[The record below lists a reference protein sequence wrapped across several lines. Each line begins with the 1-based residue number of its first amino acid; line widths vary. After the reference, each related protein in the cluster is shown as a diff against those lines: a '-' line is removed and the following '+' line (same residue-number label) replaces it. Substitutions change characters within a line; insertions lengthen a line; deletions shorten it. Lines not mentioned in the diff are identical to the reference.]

1 MECPVPRGESACKHH
16 IRNAADEEHGPE
28 ESQQI
33 RNWKTHLGA
42 AIIFFIEIHLIWYL
56 LARVGH
62 SH

>member
-33 RNWKTHLGA
+33 RN
-42 AIIFFIEIHLIWYL
+42 
-56 LARVGH
+56 
-62 SH
+62 